1 VSSGPA
7 SVQGDDPWKWKKVRA
22 VPEADFVILCQ
33 AAIPQG
39 NLISLLGGP
48 VDTLEIDHVPAQ
60 VPLAVVARLLWTV
73 GEMDREH
80 RGEILYL
87 GEDGERLMSAEF
99 LVRPERPPD
108 LPLGWKA
115 GSNLVLT
122 LPVPVPRF
130 GLYSFEVIVDDKSL
144 KTLPFRAKPRV

>member
-1 VSSGPA
+1 M
-7 SVQGDDPWKWKKVRA
+7 
-22 VPEADFVILCQ
+22 PEADFVILCQ
-33 AAIPQG
+33 AAVAQG

-48 VDTLEIDHVPAQ
+48 IDTLEIDHVPAQ
-60 VPLAVVARLLWTV
+60 VPLTVVARFLWTA
-73 GEMDREH
+73 GEMGREH
-80 RGEILYL
+80 RGEILYI

-99 LVRPERPPD
+99 LVQPGRPPD
-108 LPLGWKA
+108 LPPGWKA

-122 LPVPVPRF
+122 FPVPVPRF